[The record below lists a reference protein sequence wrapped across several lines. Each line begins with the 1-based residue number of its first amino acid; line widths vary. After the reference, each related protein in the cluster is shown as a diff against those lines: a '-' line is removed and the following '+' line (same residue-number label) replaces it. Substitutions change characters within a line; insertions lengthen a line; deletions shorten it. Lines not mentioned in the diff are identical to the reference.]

1 MPLPQEL
8 SVATNRILN
17 AQLLSI
23 YDACIPRADVMK
35 GVSDADFA
43 ADLAKVIRRIAPEEY
58 LNPEKFFATT
68 YPTRGLR
75 NLLANVCARL
85 IGSGTEVASIFRL
98 DTSYGGGKTH
108 GLIALVHAAN
118 GMQGVSNITEFIDP
132 ALVPKTKVRIAAF
145 DGENADPANGRSMGD
160 GVLAHTPW
168 GEIAYGLA
176 GKEGYERV
184 RRSDEQMVAPGA
196 GTIAELFGNQPTLIL
211 LDELSVYLR
220 KALKA
225 GTGSGDQLTAFLT
238 SLFKAIES
246 SDRAALVYTLAI
258 GKEGQPVDAYAAE
271 NQYIAD
277 RMAEAESVSA
287 RKATLLN
294 PTEDD
299 ETVKVLRRRLFES
312 VDEEKSRMV
321 IDCYKGLWSSNKE
334 SLSDEAHRPDTI
346 EEFEKSYPI
355 HPEVL
360 DVLTSKIAT
369 LSNFQRVRGM
379 LRILTRTISHLWAD
393 RPKDATAI
401 HLHHINVGYPPI
413 TQEIVTRLQQSAFVP
428 AIRNDVTGAEPIKAL
443 AQDIDDASYL
453 GLPPYGTY
461 VARTIFLNSLA
472 FNEQLKG
479 VTPERLRY
487 SILGPSTDVGFIEDA
502 RKKFIS
508 SSAYLDD
515 RPAAPMR
522 FLAEANLTQII
533 RRQEQHVDKAQA
545 RADLSDE
552 IKKIF
557 GQGKLQLIPFPA
569 GPYEVPD
576 EVGDG
581 RPLLVLLSY
590 DAVTVGGS
598 VDAVPELITRIFDR
612 KGAAGTD
619 FRSFRNNLFFLV
631 ADDLRKEDMR
641 AKMIRRLALIEMKTP
656 ERLKDLAEHQQNKIK
671 ELESKSLTELAIAI
685 QQCFRHVFYPSRNR
699 VGGSDVDLAHTA
711 LDVHATGNHP
721 GEGQRA
727 VVLGLQD
734 LNKLRLPGDEPD
746 SPTYIRDRTPLRKGQ
761 MTLGALRDEFRRD
774 PALPIL
780 VENDTFIK
788 AVHRGVEQGE
798 YVYRRGDLL
807 YGKGDPMVMIIVD
820 EQSVIFTSAYAQQ
833 HGIWPRQTESQ
844 GGQEGGATFPGGGL
858 PFGSGSAPG
867 APPIGTTNFAGG
879 DAVTAPGPG
888 QKQFTAQGVLREAL
902 VQLWEQARSAKVTR
916 IGAIEIQM
924 YEAGDA
930 FKLLGVIGAVGNAV
944 KRVKLVGGY
953 ATKEASEFQFEFHGF
968 VEDAKPVKEFL
979 DAQFRAA
986 NQQDLKT
993 TYVLHFDKGL
1003 DLAGDSVEKLT
1014 EKLVKFASGAAYVTA
1029 IAEAKQ

>member
-1 MPLPQEL
+1 MGSLAQRPLSTQRLIFDLCE
-8 SVATNRILN
+8 
-17 AQLLSI
+17 
-23 YDACIPRADVMK
+23 PRADVLK
-35 GVSDADFA
+35 GVTDADFA
-43 ADLAKVIRRIAPEEY
+43 ADLAKVIRGVAPEEY
-58 LNPEKFFATT
+58 LKPDKFFATT

-75 NLLANVCARL
+75 NLLANVCGRL
-85 IGSGTEVASIFRL
+85 TGTGNEVASIFRL

-118 GMQGVSNITEFIDP
+118 GMQGVSNVSEFIDS
-132 ALVPKTKVRIAAF
+132 ALVPKKKVRVAAF

-160 GVLAHTPW
+160 DIFAHTPW

-176 GKEGYERV
+176 GKVGYERI

-196 GTIAELFGNQPTLIL
+196 ETIAELFGNEPTLIL

-220 KALKA
+220 KAMKA
-225 GTGSGDQLTAFLT
+225 APGAGDQLTAFLT

-246 SDRAALVYTLAI
+246 SSHAALVYTLAI
-258 GKEGQPVDAYAAE
+258 GKDGQPMDAYASE

-299 ETVKVLRRRLFES
+299 ETVKVLRRRLFEK
-312 VDEEKSRMV
+312 VDEAKAGEIIAAYR
-321 IDCYKGLWSSNKE
+321 GLWSANKE
-334 SLSDEAHRPDTI
+334 GLAPEAGRPETV
-346 EEFEKSYPI
+346 EEFQISYPI

-360 DVLTSKIAT
+360 DVLTSKMAT

-379 LRILTRTISHLWAD
+379 LRILTRTIAHIWAN
-393 RPKDATAI
+393 RPLDATAI
-401 HLHHINVGYPPI
+401 HLHHIDVGYGPI
-413 TQEIVTRLQQSAFVP
+413 LQEIVTRLQQSAFVP
-428 AIRNDVTGAEPIKAL
+428 AIRNDVTGAEPAKAL
-443 AQDIDDASYL
+443 AQEIDEASYR

-461 VARTIFLNSLA
+461 VARTVFLNSLA
-472 FNEQLKG
+472 FNEPLKG

-487 SILGPSTDVGFIEDA
+487 SILGPGTDIGFIEDA
-502 RKKFIS
+502 RKKFIA

-515 RPAAPMR
+515 RPTAPMR
-522 FLAEANLTQII
+522 FLAEANLTQMI

-545 RADLSDE
+545 RAELNDE
-552 IKKIF
+552 IKRIF
-557 GQGKLQLIPFPA
+557 GPGKFQMIPFPA

-576 EVGDG
+576 EIGDG
-581 RPLLVLLSY
+581 RPLLSLMSY
-590 DAVTVGGS
+590 DGVTVGGS
-598 VDAVPELITRIFDR
+598 IDAVPELIAKIFDR

-619 FRSFRNNLFFLV
+619 FRSFRNNLVFLV
-631 ADDLRKEDMR
+631 ADEARKDDMR
-641 AKMIRRLALIEMKTP
+641 SKMIRRLALIEMKSA
-656 ERLKDLAEHQQNKIK
+656 ERLKELADHQQNKIK
-671 ELESKSLTELAIAI
+671 ELESKSLTELAVAI
-685 QQCFRHVFYPSRNR
+685 QQCYRHLFYPSRNR
-699 VGGSDVDLAHTA
+699 IGTSDVDLAHTA

-727 VVLGLQD
+727 VTLGLQD
-734 LNKLRLPGDEPD
+734 LNKLRVPGDEPD

-761 MTLGALRDEFRRD
+761 ITVAALRDEFRRD

-780 VENDTFIK
+780 VENDTFVK
-788 AVHRGVEQGE
+788 AIHRGVEQGE

-807 YGKGDPMVMIIVD
+807 YGKGDPMAMIIVD
-820 EQSVIFTSAYAQQ
+820 EQSVIFTSGYAQQ
-833 HGIWPRQTESQ
+833 HSIWPRQAQ
-844 GGQEGGATFPGGGL
+844 PQPGGDAGTGSGTPSGGGLFGPGAGPIATPGGG
-858 PFGSGSAPG
+858 PGFSSGGSVATV
-867 APPIGTTNFAGG
+867 A
-879 DAVTAPGPG
+879 PG
-888 QKQFTAQGVLREAL
+888 QKQFTAQGILREAL
-902 VQLWEQARSAKVTR
+902 VKLWEQARAAKVAK

-930 FKLLGVIGAVGNAV
+930 FKLLGMIGGVSNATKSV
-944 KRVKLVGGY
+944 AFVGGY
-953 ATKEASEFQFEFHGF
+953 GTKEKSEFQFDFRGS

-993 TYVLHFDKGL
+993 TYGLRFEQGL
-1003 DLAGDSVEKLT
+1003 DLAGDAADKLT

-1029 IAEAKQ
+1029 VAEVQQ